1 MYSSFKY
8 LSIMSNLVLVQR
20 MEKLEKEM
28 KSDMTGAKRDS
39 MTEIFPGQPLIKGE
53 SQKNPWFIPAL
64 ALVFPTRELLQGS
77 SFLDVP
83 ELYLVEILT
92 DRKHRSLIV

>member
-1 MYSSFKY
+1 
-8 LSIMSNLVLVQR
+8 MSNLVPVQR

-53 SQKNPWFIPAL
+53 SQKKTSLFLYWHWLPH
-64 ALVFPTRELLQGS
+64 QGTYYWA
-77 SFLDVP
+77 FLF
-83 ELYLVEILT
+83 
-92 DRKHRSLIV
+92 LI

>member
-1 MYSSFKY
+1 MYSNFKY

-53 SQKNPWFIPAL
+53 SQKKPWFIPAL
-64 ALVFPTRELLQGS
+64 ALASPLGNYYRALL
-77 SFLDVP
+77 FLM
-83 ELYLVEILT
+83 
-92 DRKHRSLIV
+92 